1 MKRILVLILALV
13 LLCPSALALRN
24 ENLDDISFDDLVQYR
39 RYFDMYLMDRPEF
52 KQVTVPEGIYKI
64 GVDIPAGDWN
74 VIPVSGEQA
83 TLTYFEKLDQ
93 YGNAPDKEAYYM
105 WDRIVNIPDYEVK
118 SMHFDL
124 KNDMYIK
131 IDLAPVVF
139 TKYTGP
145 SFSFD

>member
-1 MKRILVLILALV
+1 
-13 LLCPSALALRN
+13 
-24 ENLDDISFDDLVQYR
+24 
-39 RYFDMYLMDRPEF
+39 MDRPEF

-83 TLTYFEKLDQ
+83 TFAYFEKLDQ
-93 YGNAPDKEAYYM
+93 YGNAPDKESYYM
-105 WDRIVNIPDYEVK
+105 LDRIVNIPDYEVK

-124 KNDMYIK
+124 KNNMYIE

-145 SFSFD
+145 SFSFE